1 MALYLLILTAYI
13 CSIVHVKYTGIL
25 FVIML
30 LLVIRIIGWD
40 V

>member
-13 CSIVHVKYTGIL
+13 TSLVSVKYTQIL

-30 LLVIRIIGWD
+30 LLLIRIIAWD
-40 V
+40 F